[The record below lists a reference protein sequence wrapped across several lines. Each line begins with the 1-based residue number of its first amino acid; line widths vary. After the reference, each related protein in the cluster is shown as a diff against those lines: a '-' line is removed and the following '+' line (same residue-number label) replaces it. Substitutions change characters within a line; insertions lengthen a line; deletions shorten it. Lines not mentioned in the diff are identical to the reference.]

1 MLKKSRRLTAGEVR
15 DIIKTGHPRRAGH
28 LSARLVPGTTP
39 LRAAAVISKKVAKS
53 AVERNRQRRAL
64 YRALREIEA
73 SGSAVIFIQKIPKN
87 PLTPAFLEDL
97 KVLYKA

>member
-1 MLKKSRRLTAGEVR
+1 
-15 DIIKTGHPRRAGH
+15 
-28 LSARLVPGTTP
+28 
-39 LRAAAVISKKVAKS
+39 
-53 AVERNRQRRAL
+53 VERNRQRRAL

>member
-1 MLKKSRRLTAGEVR
+1 MLKKSRRLTAGEVC
-15 DIIKTGHPRRAGH
+15 DIIKTGTLRRAGH
-28 LSARLVPGTTP
+28 LSARMVTGTAP

-64 YRALREIEA
+64 YRALQEIEV
-73 SGSAVIFIQKIPKN
+73 SGSAVIFIQKIPQP